1 MEFLSVFIG
10 GALGALLR
18 YFVYNL
24 FDAATYFYVATFI
37 VNMVGC
43 FVIGFATYLYG
54 RKKNNLSVC
63 FKNFYTVGIA
73 GGLTT
78 FSTFSLD
85 LYKFVIAGNISGFFV
100 YMLLSV
106 LLGVCIV
113 SLGINLA
120 YSFMVSRIKSEK
132 AKRS

>member
-1 MEFLSVFIG
+1 MEILSVFIG

-24 FDAATYFYVATFI
+24 FDTANHFYIATFI

-54 RKKNNLSVC
+54 RKKNKLSVC
-63 FKNFYTVGIA
+63 LKNFYTMGLA

-78 FSTFSLD
+78 FSTFALD
-85 LYKFVIAGNISGFFV
+85 LYKFVLAGNILGLLI
-100 YMLLSV
+100 YMLISV

-120 YSFMVSRIKSEK
+120 YGFMVSRIKSEK
-132 AKRS
+132 AKRL